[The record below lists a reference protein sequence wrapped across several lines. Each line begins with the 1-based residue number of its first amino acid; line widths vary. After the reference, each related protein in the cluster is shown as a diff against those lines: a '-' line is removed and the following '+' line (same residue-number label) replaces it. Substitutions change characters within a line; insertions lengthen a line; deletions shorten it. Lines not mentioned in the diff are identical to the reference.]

1 MSKLFE
7 DIIDSVD
14 ATDDEVGA
22 SELVSSGGNNIFTD
36 DEMEVTQSHS
46 FQILGTVRIVQV
58 PYQKMFPKEAYGF
71 RLHQILENSRMISEF
86 SKISLEMK
94 NDIVTMTY
102 AFNIDEDIKIV
113 DAINFLTRINNA
125 FYSKRVDKTSK
136 KMQEFAFYKRTGSGM
151 YWQNV
156 LNFSLAMSS
165 NSLRNMFEQ
174 IQNTYNGKGLLLS

>member
-1 MSKLFE
+1 
-7 DIIDSVD
+7 
-14 ATDDEVGA
+14 
-22 SELVSSGGNNIFTD
+22 
-36 DEMEVTQSHS
+36 
-46 FQILGTVRIVQV
+46 
-58 PYQKMFPKEAYGF
+58 
-71 RLHQILENSRMISEF
+71 
-86 SKISLEMK
+86 MK

-136 KMQEFAFYKRTGSGM
+136 NMQEFAFYKRTGSGM

-174 IQNTYNGKGLLLS
+174 IQNTYNAKGLLLS